1 MNDKI
6 KKYIIPN
13 LPYAFIG
20 VLIGNLGEAYRLAA
34 GADIGQKLMGLMQTT
49 GPAFENL
56 LPGPYLFDW
65 LVALMGGVLL
75 RVFVWQKSKKARK
88 FRRDMEYG
96 SARWSA

>member
-34 GADIGQKLMGLMQTT
+34 GHRAKADGPHADHQPGL
-49 GPAFENL
+49 
-56 LPGPYLFDW
+56 
-65 LVALMGGVLL
+65 
-75 RVFVWQKSKKARK
+75 
-88 FRRDMEYG
+88 
-96 SARWSA
+96 